1 MSKAPNGPS
10 VKLQVN
16 NIHTMDELKMT
27 GNCLKGSRHIVT
39 FDVGFDAQP
48 HLQLIKEMLTQTFAV
63 PASSR
68 RTKPFVDHVISFSFL
83 DGKIWFRNFQIV
95 EPLAHENESEYQEML
110 AAEVGAH
117 GNGKKGKRTT
127 TNKNGEPVPIPAPTL
142 TEIGPRFVLTPIK
155 IFEGSFSGAVLF
167 DNPEYVS
174 PNAIRSANRRKKATK
189 YADTVESKEK
199 LQEKREA
206 FAPVEDELSV
216 RRVFA

>member
-1 MSKAPNGPS
+1 MWMSKAPNGPS

-39 FDVGFDAQP
+39 FDRGFESSP
-48 HLQLIKEMLTQTFAV
+48 HLQLIKEMLTHMFAV
-63 PASSR
+63 PRTSR
-68 RTKPFVDHVISFSFL
+68 RTKPFVDHILSFSYL

-95 EPLAHENESEYQEML
+95 EPLAHENVSEIQEAL
-110 AAEVGAH
+110 AAQ
-117 GNGKKGKRTT
+117 
-127 TNKNGEPVPIPAPTL
+127 NGETTGDNKKRGKSNNGTALPPPTL
-142 TEIGPRFVLTPIK
+142 TEIGPRFVMTPIK

-174 PNAIRSANRRKKATK
+174 PTAIRSALRRKKSDKYNKAT
-189 YADTVESKEK
+189 ESKQNLK
-199 LQEKREA
+199 DKRA
-206 FAPVEDELSV
+206 ALAPVEDELSV